1 MRTNTIQN
9 VTARNSTCLHMKN
22 ALLKPVTQNIV
33 YVISRGNK
41 GANLT
46 LFLFQTSHCFLAM
59 AIKRNICFTVN
70 GARNRQSLIQSEIF
84 QSLFILSFKTCKL
97 QHHVDL

>member
-22 ALLKPVTQNIV
+22 ALLKPMTQNKV
-33 YVISRGNK
+33 YVISRSNK

-59 AIKRNICFTVN
+59 AIKRNICCH
-70 GARNRQSLIQSEIF
+70 SE
-84 QSLFILSFKTCKL
+84 QCKKSSEL
-97 QHHVDL
+97 DSV